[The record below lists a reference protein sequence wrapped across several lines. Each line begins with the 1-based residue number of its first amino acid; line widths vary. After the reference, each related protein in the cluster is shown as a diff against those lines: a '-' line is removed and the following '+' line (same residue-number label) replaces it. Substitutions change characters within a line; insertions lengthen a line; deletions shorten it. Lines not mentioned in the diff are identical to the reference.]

1 MNPGMLLAIAATH
14 SLVISAPTDSSGTD
28 LSFIVAV
35 GAGLISFL
43 SPCVLPLVPA
53 YLAQLTAVAVA
64 GGDPATRPSRWLAL
78 GNAAAYVAGFGVIF
92 TVLGL
97 TATFAGGPLVD
108 FLPQLRTIGGLILI
122 VMGLSLAGVIHIAVL
137 DRVWRPLEAGAA
149 SSLATT
155 TGTLALA
162 PAGGGGTG
170 PSNLDRLGGRVVS
183 QRGGFVT
190 SFGLGAIFAIGWT
203 PCIGIILGGILTLAA
218 TSGTILQG
226 GILLFGYTLGL
237 GIPFLILG
245 FLYDRAPGLLRP
257 LIRHGRTVSFIG
269 GMLVVAIG
277 VAMVTGWLGLLPRYF
292 DFNTAV

>member
-1 MNPGMLLAIAATH
+1 MDVSLLLAVAGGH
-14 SLVISAPTDSSGTD
+14 VVVISLPTASSGTD

-53 YLAQLTAVAVA
+53 YLAQLTAVSVA

-92 TVLGL
+92 TLLGV

-108 FLPQLRTIGGLILI
+108 VLPQLRTIGGLILI

-149 SSLATT
+149 ASLATT

-162 PAGGGGTG
+162 PAGGGTGG
-170 PSNLDRLGGRVVS
+170 PSTLDRVGGRVVS
-183 QRGGFVT
+183 QRGGWIT
-190 SFGLGAIFAIGWT
+190 SFGLGAIFAVGWT
-203 PCIGIILGGILTLAA
+203 PCIGIILGGILALAA

-226 GILLFGYTLGL
+226 AILLLGYTLGL
-237 GIPFLILG
+237 GIPFLVLG
-245 FLYDRAPGLLRP
+245 FLYDRAPALLRP

-269 GMLVVAIG
+269 GILVVAIG
-277 VAMVTGWLGLLPRYF
+277 VAMVTGWLDLLPRYF

>member
-1 MNPGMLLAIAATH
+1 MSQGMFFAIAAPQ
-14 SLVISAPTDSSGTD
+14 LGGATDLTASSGTD

-35 GAGLISFL
+35 AAGLISFL

-78 GNAAAYVAGFGVIF
+78 GNAAAYVAGFGAIF
-92 TVLGL
+92 TLLGI

-108 FLPQLRTIGGLILI
+108 ILPQLRQAGGILLI

-149 SSLATT
+149 ASVATT

-162 PAGGGGTG
+162 SAGPGSMGGSTM
-170 PSNLDRLGGRVVS
+170 DRVGGRVVS
-183 QRGGFVT
+183 RRGGWIT

-203 PCIGIILGGILTLAA
+203 PCIGIILGGILLMAA
-218 TSGTILQG
+218 TSGTVGQG
-226 GILLFGYTLGL
+226 AVLLIGYTLGL
-237 GIPFLILG
+237 GIPFLVIG
-245 FLYDRAPGLLRP
+245 FLYDRAPGILRP
-257 LIRHGRTVSFIG
+257 LIRHGREVSFIG

-277 VAMVTGWLGLLPRYF
+277 VAMVTGWLDLLPRYF
-292 DFNTAV
+292 NFNSAV

>member
-1 MNPGMLLAIAATH
+1 MNPGLLLAIAGAH
-14 SLVISAPTDSSGTD
+14 AVVVPSPTDASGTD

-78 GNAAAYVAGFGVIF
+78 GNAAAYVAGFGLIF
-92 TVLGL
+92 TLLGL

-108 FLPQLRTIGGLILI
+108 VLPQLRTAGGLILI
-122 VMGLSLAGVIHIAVL
+122 VMGLSLAGVIHIAAL
-137 DRVWRPLEAGAA
+137 DRVWRPLDAGAA
-149 SSLATT
+149 ASLATT

-162 PAGGGGTG
+162 PAGGGGGG
-170 PSNLDRLGGRVVS
+170 PSTLDRVGGRVVS
-183 QRGGFVT
+183 QRGGFIT
-190 SFGLGAIFAIGWT
+190 SFGLGAIFAVGWT
-203 PCIGIILGGILTLAA
+203 PCIGIILGGILAMAA

-226 GILLFGYTLGL
+226 GILLIGYTLGL
-237 GIPFLILG
+237 GIPFLVLG
-245 FLYDRAPGLLRP
+245 FLYDRAPGILRP

-277 VAMVTGWLGLLPRYF
+277 VAMVTGWLDLLPRYF
-292 DFNTAV
+292 SFNSQV